1 MKLLLPVLFF
11 MFAGPGG
18 VQHWTNAELKD
29 YAVKLQPS
37 ATAKV
42 RIASQP
48 LGDWGTHNI
57 AIGRRTNDGEAEL
70 HEGMVDLFVV
80 EAGEATLITGGSI
93 ENPRT
98 DKPGEIRGSSIKG
111 GEKMTLHPGDI
122 VRIPNSL
129 PHQLLVQKDF
139 TYFVIKVKP

>member
-1 MKLLLPVLFF
+1 MKLVLPVLFF
-11 MFAGPGG
+11 LFAGSTD
-18 VQHWTNAELKD
+18 VQHWTNAELKN

-42 RIASQP
+42 QVASQA
-48 LGDWGTHNI
+48 LGDWGSHNMS
-57 AIGRRTNDGEAEL
+57 IGRRTNDGEAEL
-70 HEGMVDLFVV
+70 HEGFVDIFVV
-80 EAGEATLITGGSI
+80 QAGEATLVTGGAI

-98 DKPGEIRGSSIKG
+98 EKPGEIRGSGIKG
-111 GEKMTLHPGDI
+111 GEKRTLRPGDI

-129 PHQLLVQKDF
+129 PHQVQVQKDF